1 MIQSRDGLIKAI
13 QEEIPIVERPFG
25 EIGKSLD
32 IGEDD
37 VIKAIEKL
45 KEDKVIRQ
53 ISPIYDTRM
62 LGYDSSLVAFKVKPE
77 RIEEVA
83 SFINTHPGVSHNY
96 ERTHEFNLWFTIA
109 VPPDVGVSLEDTV
122 RYMAEKADAWDY
134 KILRTKR
141 VFKIGVK
148 LSYESLMEREEVSLK
163 SYDYRPLT
171 EEEKLIV
178 RITQEDMPLVSRPF
192 DYYAKRLNMKEDEL
206 IEKLLEFKE
215 RGILRRISAILY
227 HRKVGFTA
235 NAMTVWKVKE
245 DMIEEVGRY
254 LASFKSVSHCYERSG
269 WDYNLF
275 AMIHGKEKEEVK
287 DLVRG
292 ISQEIGLKDYALLFS
307 TREFKKRRI
316 SYFSEDFYRWYERMA

>member
-192 DYYAKRLNMKEDEL
+192 REYAKRLNMKEEDL
-206 IEKLLEFKE
+206 IEKLLEFKS

-227 HRKVGFTA
+227 HRRVGFTA

-245 DMIEEVGRY
+245 DMIEEVGRF

-275 AMIHGKEKEEVK
+275 AMLHGKEEEEVK

>member
-1 MIQSRDGLIKAI
+1 QVLDGFIKVI
-13 QEEIPIVERPFG
+13 QEEIPVVERPYL
-25 EIGKSLD
+25 EIGKSL
-32 IGEDD
+32 GMKEDE

-53 ISPIYDTRM
+53 ISPIYDTKM
-62 LGYDSSLVAFKVKPE
+62 LGYDSSLVALRVKQEHIE
-77 RIEEVA
+77 RAA

-96 ERTHEFNLWFTIA
+96 ERTHDFNLWFTIA

-122 RYMAEKADAWDY
+122 KYMAEKVEALDY
-134 KILRTKR
+134 KVLRTKR

-148 LSYESLMEREEVSLK
+148 LSYESLMEREEVSIK
-163 SYDYRPLT
+163 SYNYRPLT

-192 DYYAKRLNMKEDEL
+192 GEYAKRLNMKEERL

-227 HRKVGFTA
+227 HRRVGFSA
-235 NAMTVWKVKE
+235 NAMTVWKVAE
-245 DMIEEVGRY
+245 DMLEEVGKY
-254 LASFKSVSHCYERSG
+254 LASYKSVSHCYERSG

-275 AMIHGKEKEEVK
+275 AMIHGKEERELK
-287 DLVRG
+287 DFVEGL
-292 ISQEIGLKDYALLFS
+292 SQEIGIKDYALLFS
-307 TREFKKRRI
+307 TKEFKKKRI
-316 SYFSEDFYRWYERMA
+316 KYFSEDFYRWYEERA

>member
-13 QEEIPIVERPFG
+13 QEEIPIVQRPFW
-25 EIGKSLD
+25 EIGRRLD

-109 VPPDVGVSLEDTV
+109 VPPDVGVGLEDTV
-122 RYMAEKADAWDY
+122 RYMAEKVDALDY

-192 DYYAKRLNMKEDEL
+192 REYAKRLNMKEEDL
-206 IEKLLEFKE
+206 IEKLLEFKS

-227 HRKVGFTA
+227 HRRVGFTA

-245 DMIEEVGRY
+245 DMIEEVGRF

-287 DLVRG
+287 NLVKG
-292 ISQEIGLKDYALLFS
+292 IGQEIGLKDYALLFS

-316 SYFSEDFYRWYERMA
+316 SYFSEDFYRWYEEKA

>member
-109 VPPDVGVSLEDTV
+109 VPPDVGVGLEDTV

-192 DYYAKRLNMKEDEL
+192 REYAKRLNMKEEDL
-206 IEKLLEFKE
+206 IEKLLEFKS

-227 HRKVGFTA
+227 HRRVGFTA

-245 DMIEEVGRY
+245 DMIEEVGRF

-287 DLVRG
+287 NLVKG
-292 ISQEIGLKDYALLFS
+292 IGQEIGLKDYALLFS

-316 SYFSEDFYRWYERMA
+316 SYFSEDFYRWYEEMA

>member
-192 DYYAKRLNMKEDEL
+192 YYYAKRLNMKEDEL

-275 AMIHGKEKEEVK
+275 AMLHGKEEEEVK